1 MLSEAVKTVRAA
13 FPFEVEKRKLQ
24 GPKGEDTPFFGLFRT
39 DTNES
44 VGRHAP
50 KAGYVGHDVDDVAIC
65 VEAAGIALEGCQ
77 IQCNW
82 NGSAHQVWM
91 EPAESHRLAVYGK
104 SDSIWPRVTLH
115 AGYDG
120 RKFRFSLGWYRDIC
134 KNMCIPVSMAEL
146 HANVSHT
153 RNMRAKL
160 GELVEQV
167 RCLTEQ
173 WDTLKHLALQWEAT
187 QVDANDYLTKVFGKT
202 TGNKFAEQRTAKIMA
217 RIHHERAV
225 SKRPKS
231 APMTLWEVFNAVQGF
246 AQHDR
251 NRTVNA
257 DEVSRA
263 FAVQLDVD
271 ANRAFEIALSLAV

>member
-1 MLSEAVKTVRAA
+1 MISNAVQTVRAA

-24 GPKGEDTPFFGLFRT
+24 GPNGEATPFYGLFRT
-39 DTNES
+39 DTGES
-44 VGRHAP
+44 IGRHAP

-65 VEAAGIALEGCQ
+65 IEAASIAMEGCQ

-82 NGSAHQVWM
+82 NGSAHQVWCQP
-91 EPAESHRLAVYGK
+91 EKSHRLAVFGK
-104 SDSIWPRVTLH
+104 ADNIWPRITLH

-120 RKFRFSLGWYRDIC
+120 RKFRFSIGWYRDIC
-134 KNMCIPVSMAEL
+134 KNMHIPQSLSEM

-153 RNMRAKL
+153 RNMRNKL

-167 RCLTEQ
+167 RELSTQ
-173 WDTLKHLALQWEAT
+173 WDTLKSLALHWEAT
-187 QVDANDYLTKVFGKT
+187 KVDPDEYLTKVFGKT
-202 TGNKFAEQRTAKIMA
+202 TGNKFADARTEKIMA
-217 RIHHERAV
+217 RIRHERVV
-225 SKRPKS
+225 SKRPANAKY
-231 APMTLWEVFNAVQGF
+231 TLWEVFNAVQGF

-271 ANRAFEIALSLAV
+271 VARAFEIAMALAA